1 MQRLA
6 QELSRLRSESRHR
19 SLSLPRGIDFT
30 SNDYLGLSGH
40 PALRQAIVD
49 ALSQGASAGAAGS
62 RLLRGHQLAHAELE
76 EFAAD
81 FFGCERALYFSTG
94 FLANL
99 ALFTTLPDRHDAV
112 VYDERVHAS
121 VKEGVHAGHARLY
134 RVRHNDLDGFDDAI
148 VRARKAGARDV
159 WLAIES
165 VYSMDGDIAPV
176 AELHALAHA
185 HDAVLIVDEA
195 HATGIFGPTGRGFS
209 EGRYDERLIV
219 LHTCGKALGVAGG
232 LVCGPSVVAEYLI
245 NTARPFIYSTA
256 PPAYLARAVH
266 RALELIDEEP
276 ERRARL
282 LALSRFATGRLA
294 ERAGGRVAAAG
305 TQIIPVILG
314 EETGAVDAA
323 AALQRRGFDVRAIRP
338 PTVAAG
344 TSRLRVSIGADRN
357 EAEIAALADALR
369 EVLPALEEQAA
380 PA

>member
-6 QELSRLRSESRHR
+6 QELSRLRSASRHR

-40 PALRQAIVD
+40 PELRRAVVD
-49 ALSQGASAGAAGS
+49 WIEAGGTAGASGS
-62 RLLRGHQLAHAELE
+62 RLLRGHQSAHAELE
-76 EFAAD
+76 AFAAG

-99 ALFTTLPDRHDAV
+99 ALFTTLPDRRDVV

-121 VKEGVHAGHARLY
+121 VKEGVHAGHAKLY
-134 RVRHNDLDGFDDAI
+134 RVKHNDVDGFEDAI
-148 VRARKAGARDV
+148 VRARRGGARDV
-159 WLAIES
+159 WLAVES

-176 AELHALAHA
+176 ADLHALACT

-195 HATGIFGPTGRGFS
+195 HSTGIFGPTGRGFS

-232 LVCGPSVVAEYLI
+232 LVCGPAVAIDYLI
-245 NTARPFIYSTA
+245 NAARPFIYSTA
-256 PPAYLARAVH
+256 PPPYVARAVH

-276 ERRARL
+276 ERRSRL
-282 LALSRFATGRLA
+282 LALMAFATERLA
-294 ERAGGRVAAAG
+294 LRAGSVVAAAG

-314 EETGAVDAA
+314 AESTAMAAA
-323 AALQRRGFDVRAIRP
+323 AALQRAGFDVRAIRP
-338 PTVAAG
+338 PTVPAG
-344 TSRLRVSIGADRN
+344 TSRLRISIGADRS
-357 EAEIAALADALR
+357 EDEIVALADALAK
-369 EVLPALEEQAA
+369 VLPAFAEGKV

>member
-6 QELSRLRSESRHR
+6 QELARLRSESRHR

-30 SNDYLGLSGH
+30 SNDYLGLSEH
-40 PALRQAIVD
+40 PALRRAVVD
-49 ALSQGASAGAAGS
+49 WMETGGTAGAAGS

-76 EFAAD
+76 TFAAR

-99 ALFTTLPDRHDAV
+99 ALFTTLPDRRDAV

-121 VKEGVHAGHARLY
+121 VKEGVHAGHAKLY
-134 RVRHNDLDGFDDAI
+134 RVKHNDVGGFDDAI
-148 VRARKAGARDV
+148 VRARRDGARDV
-159 WLAIES
+159 WLAVES

-176 AELHALAHA
+176 ADLHALARA

-195 HATGIFGPTGRGFS
+195 HGTGIFGPTGRGFS

-232 LVCGPSVVAEYLI
+232 LVCGPAVAIDYLI
-245 NTARPFIYSTA
+245 NAARPFIYSTA
-256 PPAYLARAVH
+256 PPPYVARAVH
-266 RALELIDEEP
+266 RALELVDEEP
-276 ERRARL
+276 ERRSRL
-282 LALSRFATGRLA
+282 LALTAFAANRLA
-294 ERAGGRVAAAG
+294 QRAGNVVAAAG

-314 EETGAVDAA
+314 AEATAVAA
-323 AALQRRGFDVRAIRP
+323 AATLQRAGFDVRAIRP
-338 PTVAAG
+338 PTVPAG
-344 TSRLRVSIGADRN
+344 TSRLRISIGADRS
-357 EAEIAALADALR
+357 EDEIAALADTLA
-369 EVLPALEEQAA
+369 EVLPALAEGKV